1 VLYLHNEK
9 HCSNNFMST
18 RIAIIDSQTSGISG
32 DMLLSSLVDVGANKQ
47 KVLDAVLICQN
58 FLKGSKI
65 KRADFVKTTSNGFS
79 ATQFQFEYTD
89 SVSRRRGI
97 EMYRSLGLCCDSL
110 DMQQRAK
117 TFVLESLKTIIKSE
131 SIVHSQEVSTIHLH
145 ETSSIDTFADLIGS
159 AVALQDL
166 GLFDSRIFSTRVS
179 VGGGYLKFSHGTIS
193 NPSNA
198 ILEIF
203 KDRQF
208 TLLGGRVQE
217 ELTTP
222 TGAAMLVNL
231 TSESINY
238 YPSFSPEKIGYGAGH
253 KKLKYVPNILR
264 LVIGKS
270 SLISQA
276 STEIVHLLETNIDDV
291 SGEVIGN
298 LIDVLM
304 EAGALDVVA
313 IPGISKKNRPVYVI
327 RVITDQSNMNNIMD
341 SLFRESG
348 SLGIRIQEL
357 QRFVLPRTVLSVQV
371 DIDDKHFNVH
381 VKIAKDTMG
390 NTISI
395 KPEFEDIKI
404 IASQLGLPFKRTM
417 DLVTAK
423 ALQRLEGI

>member
-1 VLYLHNEK
+1 
-9 HCSNNFMST
+9 M
-18 RIAIIDSQTSGISG
+18 
-32 DMLLSSLVDVGANKQ
+32 
-47 KVLDAVLICQN
+47 
-58 FLKGSKI
+58 
-65 KRADFVKTTSNGFS
+65 
-79 ATQFQFEYTD
+79 
-89 SVSRRRGI
+89 
-97 EMYRSLGLCCDSL
+97 
-110 DMQQRAK
+110 
-117 TFVLESLKTIIKSE
+117 
-131 SIVHSQEVSTIHLH
+131 H

-166 GLFDSRIFSTRVS
+166 GLFDSRIFSTTVS

-253 KKLKYVPNILR
+253 KKLKNVPNILR

-276 STEIVHLLETNIDDV
+276 SADIVHLLETNVDDV

-298 LIDVLM
+298 LIDVVM

-327 RVITDQSNMNNIMD
+327 RVITDQSNMNNIMNL
-341 SLFRESG
+341 LFRESG

-357 QRFVLPRTVLSVQV
+357 HRFVLPRTVLSVQV
-371 DIDDKHFNVH
+371 DIDDKRFNVH
-381 VKIAKDTMG
+381 VKIAKDATG
-390 NTISI
+390 STIVI
-395 KPEFEDIKI
+395 KPEFEDIKF
-404 IASQLGLPFKRTM
+404 IASQLGMPFKRTM

-423 ALQRLEGI
+423 SLQRLEGM

>member
-1 VLYLHNEK
+1 
-9 HCSNNFMST
+9 
-18 RIAIIDSQTSGISG
+18 
-32 DMLLSSLVDVGANKQ
+32 
-47 KVLDAVLICQN
+47 
-58 FLKGSKI
+58 
-65 KRADFVKTTSNGFS
+65 
-79 ATQFQFEYTD
+79 
-89 SVSRRRGI
+89 
-97 EMYRSLGLCCDSL
+97 
-110 DMQQRAK
+110 
-117 TFVLESLKTIIKSE
+117 
-131 SIVHSQEVSTIHLH
+131 LH

-166 GLFDSRIFSTRVS
+166 GLFDSRIFSTTVS

-253 KKLKYVPNILR
+253 KKLKNVPNILR

-276 STEIVHLLETNIDDV
+276 SADIVHLLETNVDDV

-298 LIDVLM
+298 LIDVVM

-327 RVITDQSNMNNIMD
+327 RVITDQSNMNNIMNL
-341 SLFRESG
+341 LFRESG

-357 QRFVLPRTVLSVQV
+357 HRFVLPRTVLSVQV

-381 VKIAKDTMG
+381 VKIAKDAMG
-390 NTISI
+390 STIVI
-395 KPEFEDIKI
+395 KPEFEDIKF
-404 IASQLGLPFKRTM
+404 IASQLGMPFKRTM

-423 ALQRLEGI
+423 SLQRLEGM

>member
-1 VLYLHNEK
+1 
-9 HCSNNFMST
+9 MST

-32 DMLLSSLVDVGANKQ
+32 DMLLSSLIDAGANKQ
-47 KVLDAVLICQN
+47 KVLNAVLTCQS

-65 KRADFVKTTSNGFS
+65 KHADFVKTTSNGFS
-79 ATQFQFEYTD
+79 ATQFQFKYTD

-131 SIVHSQEVSTIHLH
+131 SIIHAQEVSAIHLH

-166 GLFDSRIFSTRVS
+166 GLFDSRIFSTTVS

-253 KKLKYVPNILR
+253 KKLKNVPNILR

-276 STEIVHLLETNIDDV
+276 SADIIHLLETNVDDV

-298 LIDVLM
+298 LIDVVM

-327 RVITDQSNMNNIMD
+327 RVITDQSNMNNIMNL
-341 SLFRESG
+341 LFRESG

-357 QRFVLPRTVLSVQV
+357 HRFVLPRTVLTVQV

-381 VKIAKDTMG
+381 VKIAKDAMG
-390 NTISI
+390 STIVI
-395 KPEFEDIKI
+395 KPEFEDIKF
-404 IASQLGLPFKRTM
+404 IASQLGMPFKRTM
-417 DLVTAK
+417 DLVAAK
-423 ALQRLEGI
+423 SLQRLEGM